1 MGDEQR
7 ARLEALKAEYDAVY
21 EMLSERIA
29 GGAAE
34 SDPNDG
40 EAWRAMQER
49 VEAEQKLLFQRN
61 ERTEK
66 ARSEARRILG
76 DELAARVRG
85 LVPDEADPAKTRQAN
100 RFDPF
105 AEDDD

>member
-1 MGDEQR
+1 M
-7 ARLEALKAEYDAVY
+7 EA
-21 EMLSERIA
+21 IA
-29 GGAAE
+29 AFEG
-34 SDPNDG
+34 
-40 EAWRAMQER
+40 
-49 VEAEQKLLFQRN
+49 KLLLQ
-61 ERTEK
+61 RTEVTQK
-66 ARSEARRILG
+66 ARSDARRILG

>member
-1 MGDEQR
+1 LAGAGEAGRNEVEGEVGFLADTVGSAEQ
-7 ARLEALKAEYDAVY
+7 A
-21 EMLSERIA
+21 
-29 GGAAE
+29 
-34 SDPNDG
+34 DPNDG

-76 DELAARVRG
+76 DELASRVRG
-85 LVPDEADPAKTRQAN
+85 LVPDDADPAKSRQAN
-100 RFDPF
+100 RFDF
-105 AEDDD
+105 FGGDDD